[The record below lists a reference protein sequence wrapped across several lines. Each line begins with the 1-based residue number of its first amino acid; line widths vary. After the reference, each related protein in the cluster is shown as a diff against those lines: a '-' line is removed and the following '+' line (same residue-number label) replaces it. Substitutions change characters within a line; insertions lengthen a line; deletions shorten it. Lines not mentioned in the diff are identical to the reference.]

1 MSNTNRHPVLTFVM
15 SEHQLVRRYLPS
27 QKTLNRAEGLAT
39 VGFGAVEMTGATR
52 LSLAPC

>member
-39 VGFGAVEMTGATR
+39 VGFGAVEMAGATR